1 MANHKSSKKR
11 IKQTIT
17 KNESNRYYG
26 KVTRNAVRK
35 FRATTDKAEAVAQLP
50 AVTSMLD
57 RLAKKG
63 VIHANK
69 AANLK
74 SKLAKQVNKLA

>member
-17 KNESNRYYG
+17 KNLSNRYYG

-35 FRATTDKAEAVAQLP
+35 FRATTDKADAAAQLP

-74 SKLAKQVNKLA
+74 SRLAKQVNKLA

>member
-26 KVTRNAVRK
+26 KITRNAVRK
-35 FRATTDKAEAVAQLP
+35 FRATTDKNEAAAQLP
-50 AVTSMLD
+50 AVSSMLD
-57 RLAKKG
+57 KLAKKG

>member
-17 KNESNRYYG
+17 KNLSNRYYG
-26 KVTRNAVRK
+26 KITRNAIRK
-35 FRATTDKAEAVAQLP
+35 FRASADKAELDAQLP
-50 AVTSMLD
+50 VVSSMLD
-57 RLAKKG
+57 KLAKKG

-74 SKLAKQVNKLA
+74 SKLAKQANKLA

>member
-17 KNESNRYYG
+17 KNLSNHYYG

-35 FRATTDKAEAVAQLP
+35 FRATTDKADAAAQLP
-50 AVTSMLD
+50 VVSSMLD
-57 RLAKKG
+57 KLAKKG

-74 SKLAKQVNKLA
+74 SKLAKQLNKLA

>member
-17 KNESNRYYG
+17 KNLSNRYYG

-35 FRATTDKAEAVAQLP
+35 FRATTDKADAAAQLP

-63 VIHANK
+63 V
-69 AANLK
+69 
-74 SKLAKQVNKLA
+74 S

>member
-17 KNESNRYYG
+17 KNLSNRYYG

-35 FRATTDKAEAVAQLP
+35 FRATTDKADAAAQLP